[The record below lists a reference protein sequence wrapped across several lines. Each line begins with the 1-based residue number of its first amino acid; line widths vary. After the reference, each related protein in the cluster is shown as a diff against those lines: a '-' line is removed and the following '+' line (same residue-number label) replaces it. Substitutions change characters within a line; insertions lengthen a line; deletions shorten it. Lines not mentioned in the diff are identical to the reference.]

1 MWTAPNRKPIV
12 VIIGHWITPDF
23 EEREE
28 VLEFIEVRGSDTG
41 EALALVVERLLVEFN
56 LQGKLFTI
64 TGDNAGNNRTL
75 CNALFQSLC
84 KEYSNVASLSKKPIH
99 FHGKASWIRCFAH
112 VISLICGDVLGEVKA
127 GTAKEAKK
135 LLENWD
141 KDFGNRDYTIPM
153 DESRS
158 CIAKVRLLNLWILQ
172 STQREQDWALMRE
185 PGIAGLSTT
194 SIPGG
199 IPCTI

>member
-1 MWTAPNRKPIV
+1 MWTAPNRKPILA
-12 VIIGHWITPDF
+12 IIGHWITPDF

-28 VLEFIEVRGSDTG
+28 VLEFIEVRGSHTG

-64 TGDNAGNNRTL
+64 TGGNAGNNRAL

-84 KEYSNVASLSKKPIH
+84 KEYSDVTSLSKKPMY
-99 FHGKASWIRCFAH
+99 FHGKASWIRCFTY
-112 VISLICGDVLGEVKA
+112 VIALICGDVLGELKA

-141 KDFGNRDYTIPM
+141 KDFGDSNYIILM
-153 DESRS
+153 DESCS
-158 CIAKVRLLNLWILQ
+158 CIAKV
-172 STQREQDWALMRE
+172 D
-185 PGIAGLSTT
+185 
-194 SIPGG
+194 
-199 IPCTI
+199 C